1 MLRALYK
8 GAIDFPEHNSSASS
22 DYIKG
27 DITQNEHP
35 SQRIPKTQPEEQNLL
50 TVILINRDRMNTA
63 CYFLA
68 MQFASDIVL
77 TETTTMQ
84 QNETGSQ
91 LILKGT
97 TTIGVVCKD
106 GVILASDTRVTMGF
120 YIAHKFGKK
129 VYKIDEHLGMT
140 IAGTVADAQRVVDIL
155 TANAQLYRINLNRP
169 MPVSSAARL
178 VANLLFSARYIPL
191 ATQVLIGGV
200 DETGPHVFNLD
211 PFGSLTEEKSVS
223 TGSGSPIAYGIL
235 EDKYREDMTIE
246 ELLPIV
252 MKAVNAAMKRDVAS
266 GNSYN
271 VTVIDKNGYREL
283 SEEEKSKLLVK

>member
-1 MLRALYK
+1 MS
-8 GAIDFPEHNSSASS
+8 FN
-22 DYIKG
+22 G
-27 DITQNEHP
+27 DKNGMTQNDAA
-35 SQRIPKTQPEEQNLL
+35 N
-50 TVILINRDRMNTA
+50 
-63 CYFLA
+63 
-68 MQFASDIVL
+68 
-77 TETTTMQ
+77 
-84 QNETGSQ
+84 Q

-120 YIAHKFGKK
+120 YVAHKFGKK
-129 VYKIDEHLGMT
+129 VYKIDEHMGMT

-155 TANAQLYRINLNRP
+155 TANAQLYRINMNRP

-191 ATQVLIGGV
+191 ATQVLVGGI
-200 DETGPHVFNLD
+200 DDTGPHVFDLD
-211 PFGSLTEEKSVS
+211 PFGSLTEEKFVS

-235 EDKYREDMTIE
+235 EDKYNENMTIE

-283 SEEEKSKLLVK
+283 NEEERNKLLVK